1 MKRKTNSLLMLA
13 YISFIFVAVFTRHLY
28 AQSKWNYIVTAIT
41 ATSWILVLSDTFAAA
56 ADFLQEAVL
65 TTKPE
70 FERYLFRIRHN
81 RSINNRLDV
90 PLKDEHGNDTGKT
103 IGQTLDFIEKSTLGS
118 ISTLEKGETIKKGFV
133 IFAKLFMLAGF
144 VIFYC
149 VLLFEPVFEFF
160 HKKLDGM
167 TMLAFGTILATQF
180 LGNILKERVHQIRN
194 DLDAINK
201 GIEALNKSYEA
212 EGSSNAD

>member
-1 MKRKTNSLLMLA
+1 M
-13 YISFIFVAVFTRHLY
+13 
-28 AQSKWNYIVTAIT
+28 
-41 ATSWILVLSDTFAAA
+41 
-56 ADFLQEAVL
+56 